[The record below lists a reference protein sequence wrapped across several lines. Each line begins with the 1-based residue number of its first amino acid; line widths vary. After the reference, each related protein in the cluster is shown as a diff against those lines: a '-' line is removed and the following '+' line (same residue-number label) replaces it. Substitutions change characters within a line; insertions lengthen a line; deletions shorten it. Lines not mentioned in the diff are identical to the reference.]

1 MASGWRVVLQQELP
15 GELAAADTGKALL
28 YYQRQIDELAERLE
42 LLPLSRFFSR
52 SPHDIAAYLR
62 TQGVEPNLDD
72 LPEEVWHDAADGLR
86 TVRALLT
93 ALGQGPGSLP
103 QPEKIVADLRVV
115 ERILVVAEREAIR
128 FHLGRE
134 LPVLGEPPIA

>member
-1 MASGWRVVLQQELP
+1 MAHGWRVVLQQVLS
-15 GELAAADTGKALL
+15 GDAANADSGKALL

-42 LLPLSRFFSR
+42 LVPLSRFFSR

-72 LPEEVWHDAADGLR
+72 LPEEEWYDAADGLR
-86 TVRALLT
+86 TARGLLEAL
-93 ALGQGPGSLP
+93 ADAPKSVP
-103 QPEKIVADLRVV
+103 QPEKIIADLQEI
-115 ERILVVAEREAIR
+115 ERILIVAERETTR

>member
-1 MASGWRVVLQQELP
+1 MASGWRVMLQQELP
-15 GELAAADTGKALL
+15 GEAAIADTGKALL
-28 YYQRQIDELAERLE
+28 YFHRQIDDLAERLE
-42 LLPLSRFFSR
+42 LVPLSRFFSR

-72 LPEEVWHDAADGLR
+72 LPEEEWHDPADGLR
-86 TVRALLT
+86 TARGLLEALRVS
-93 ALGQGPGSLP
+93 PKSVP
-103 QPEKIVADLRVV
+103 QPEKIVADLEEI
-115 ERILVVAEREAIR
+115 ERILIPAEREDIR